1 MNTSVQST
9 IVNEVI
15 VNPERGARPAPHA
28 THKLKLLLRREFWE
42 HKGGFFWA
50 PVWAGGISLLLTLMA
65 LIVGEVAARRA
76 LAAGKFQG
84 DSLARINDG
93 DIHINGLDLTALT
106 SRMDAKDLQ
115 NLAGG
120 IDFSALMASS
130 WPMIVLAFVVFF
142 YCLGS
147 LYDERKDRSVLFW
160 KSLPVSDRDTVLS
173 KVASALLV
181 APAIAVGVAIVL
193 MFAFLALLSV
203 IVLLHDGNP
212 MQLVW
217 GPGNP
222 LKLAA
227 MLIASIPMY
236 ALWALPTVGWLM
248 LCSAWSRSKPF
259 LWAIML
265 PVFAGIV
272 VSWFDMMQAFELG
285 SGWFWKNV
293 VARLLLSVVPG
304 TWIDVTHLEQANF
317 DGPHQLVGLLGIQ
330 SMYSA
335 LATPQ
340 LWIGVVAGSAMI
352 YGAIRLRRWRDEG

>member
-1 MNTSVQST
+1 MNTSIQGT
-9 IVNEVI
+9 IDGDMTDH
-15 VNPERGARPAPHA
+15 PARSARPTPHV
-28 THKLKLLLRREFWE
+28 THKFKLLLRREFWE

-50 PVWAGGISLLLTLMA
+50 PIWAGGISLLLTLMA
-65 LIVGEVAARRA
+65 LVVGEVAARRA
-76 LAAGKFQG
+76 ASTGTLQIDGQ
-84 DSLARINDG
+84 SIN
-93 DIHINGLDLTALT
+93 INGLDLTALT

-193 MFAFLALLSV
+193 MFAFLSLLSV
-203 IVLLHDGNP
+203 FVLLHNGSP
-212 MQLVW
+212 LQLVW

-227 MLIASIPMY
+227 MLIAAIPVY

-265 PVFAGIV
+265 PVFTGIFV
-272 VSWFDMMQAFELG
+272 TWFDMMQAFNLE

-304 TWIDVTHLEQANF
+304 TWIDVAHLEGVKVE
-317 DGPHQLVGLLGIQ
+317 GPHQLVGLLGIQ
-330 SMYSA
+330 SMYSV

-340 LWIGVVAGSAMI
+340 LWIGVVAGAAMI
-352 YGAIRLRRWRDEG
+352 YGAIRMRRWRDEG